1 MKPLALIYSQVL
13 VAFVL
18 TACHEKKSPNEELSK
33 APSPDAL
40 YTSNNAPAAYDE
52 KSVLGTALST
62 PRSQES
68 RLKSTMGQQAL
79 ELQSLMLSISGDIS
93 FESKDLLK
101 TLRVLENSVF
111 KLNGYISKN
120 ELENNYQKSDNEVV
134 VGDSVI
140 IRKHYKRESK
150 LSIHIPIAFF
160 DSLIQ
165 CIDNEALFVDERNLS
180 ATAQKIQFLRTQ
192 KSETQLVR
200 WLTLLKQMN
209 VKSPVKETNE
219 RSPVELLRDEISNAD
234 DASITLEEIKQKIEY
249 AQLSL
254 RIYEAPYVREIK
266 QLKSSIDKQDG
277 FFALAWQSIAKGWSG
292 ITLFL
297 IQLLTI
303 WPILLLLSSGVYAYK
318 KWKKTKAEQNS

>member
-1 MKPLALIYSQVL
+1 
-13 VAFVL
+13 
-18 TACHEKKSPNEELSK
+18 
-33 APSPDAL
+33 
-40 YTSNNAPAAYDE
+40 
-52 KSVLGTALST
+52 
-62 PRSQES
+62 
-68 RLKSTMGQQAL
+68 MGQQAL

-165 CIDNEALFVDERNLS
+165 CINNEALFVDERNLS

-219 RSPVELLRDEISNAD
+219 RSPAELLRDEISNAD